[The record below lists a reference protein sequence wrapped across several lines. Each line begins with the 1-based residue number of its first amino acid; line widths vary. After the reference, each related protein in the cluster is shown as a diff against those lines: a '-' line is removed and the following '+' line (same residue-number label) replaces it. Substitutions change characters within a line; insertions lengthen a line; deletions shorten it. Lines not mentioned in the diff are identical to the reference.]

1 MFFKTAI
8 IKKSIV
14 FSLVIFMATS
24 VMAQMVPPTQPQP
37 QELPSDYTDQELKKF
52 VSAVVQVMAIQEEG
66 QMQMVEA
73 IEENNI
79 TIDRFNEMLMQGQ
92 QMGQENI
99 EATEDELV
107 AFTNSMNEVQMV
119 QMEMQQNMMAA
130 ITEEGLDVEQ
140 YQNIMQSYEV
150 NPEIKEKVDQ
160 YFEELEP

>member
-8 IKKSIV
+8 VKKSII
-14 FSLVIFMATS
+14 FSLVLFFSTTIF
-24 VMAQMVPPTQPQP
+24 AQMVPPAQP
-37 QELPSDYTDQELKKF
+37 QELPSSYTNEELKQF
-52 VSAVVQVMAIQEEG
+52 VNAVTKVMVIQEQG

-73 IEENNI
+73 IEENDI
-79 TIDRFNEMLMQGQ
+79 SIDRFNEMLMQGQ

-99 EATEDELV
+99 QATEEELV

-130 ITEEGLDVEQ
+130 ITNEGLDVEQ

-150 NPEIKEKVDQ
+150 NPEVKERVDQ
-160 YFEELEP
+160 YFEELEQ